1 MDVKT
6 LWYSGSVS
14 DWYERLL
21 LYYHMPS
28 VVGNYPL
35 EHQLEMLK
43 PEDVEAMT
51 AEEFYT
57 FLHDSYFK
65 WKFTDCRWFPPN
77 LRRLEG
83 YETEGKEELGII
95 KDTIFSLHKRRP
107 DGTRALMEEVTKIHC
122 LGPAGGSG
130 LLAILFPEHYGT
142 IDQFMV
148 KSLQKVGLPEAQG
161 MDPENLTIGD
171 AVVLEDI
178 YRRKAR
184 ELNASFGGNYWTPRN
199 IDMVLWTFREKKDCA
214 DCKERKCDD
223 TT

>member
-6 LWYSGSVS
+6 LWDEGTERDWLDALSKYETMDSV
-14 DWYERLL
+14 E
-21 LYYHMPS
+21 
-28 VVGNYPL
+28 GN
-35 EHQLEMLK
+35 E
-43 PEDVEAMT
+43 VEKELAELDPNWVKGLN

-77 LRRLEG
+77 LRRLEM

-107 DGTRALMEEVTKIHC
+107 DGTRALMEEVTKIHG
-122 LGPAGGSG
+122 LGPAGGSW
-130 LLAILFPEHYGT
+130 LLSILFPEHYGT
-142 IDQFMV
+142 IDQFVV
-148 KSLQKVGLPEAQG
+148 KSLQKVGVPEAQR
-161 MDPENLTIGD
+161 MNPENLMIED

-184 ELNASFGGNYWTPRN
+184 ELNDRFGTTAWTPRN
-199 IDMVLWTFREKKDCA
+199 IDMVLWTFREE
-214 DCKERKCDD
+214 CKEKKGCKEEKV
-223 TT
+223 